1 MYTAGED
8 LACVDH
14 TQQMGLCVHVCL
26 VTWSDDDLGTGMLL
40 CAFIT
45 CFGWVL
51 TQQMVPQ

>member
-1 MYTAGED
+1 MYTAGGD

-14 TQQMGLCVHVCL
+14 TQQIGLCAHVCL

-51 TQQMVPQ
+51 TQQMVP